1 MASHDDAG
9 AAGTLWR
16 MPDDLWEACER
27 ILPPE
32 KPPGTP
38 GRPAVP
44 FRRVLDGILHVL
56 RTGCQWKAVPREF
69 GSGSTIHARFQEWT
83 RRGVW
88 RRLWAEQLRRYD
100 RAHGIGWDRQSAD
113 SATVPSPPRRRRDRA
128 GSDQSRETRHQAAPA
143 ERPARR
149 PPEPRAQRRQSPRH
163 EGGRGHSRRA
173 RGRSSAAHRR
183 PPAAPGSRQGLR
195 LPRDGPGRRGTRLHA
210 PHRPQAAPGRS
221 GTPAAC
227 RPRAAAL
234 ALDHRTDE
242 QLA

>member
-1 MASHDDAG
+1 MASHYDAS
-9 AAGTLWR
+9 AAPTLWR
-16 MPDDLWEACER
+16 MPDDLWEVCQR
-27 ILPPE
+27 MLPPE
-32 KPPGTP
+32 KPPGTR
-38 GRPAVP
+38 GRPVVP
-44 FRRVLDGILHVL
+44 FRQVLDGILHVL

-100 RAHGIGWDRQSAD
+100 RERGIGWDRQSAD

-143 ERPARR
+143 ERPTRR
-149 PPEPRAQRRQSPRH
+149 ALESGAQRRQSHRH
-163 EGGRGHSRRA
+163 EARRGHPRWA

-195 LPRDGPGRRGTRLHA
+195 LSRDGPGGRRTRLYA
-210 PHRPQAAPGRS
+210 PHRPQAAPG
-221 GTPAAC
+221 
-227 RPRAAAL
+227 
-234 ALDHRTDE
+234 
-242 QLA
+242 

>member
-1 MASHDDAG
+1 MASHYDAS
-9 AAGTLWR
+9 AAPTLWR
-16 MPDDLWEACER
+16 MPDDLWEVCQR
-27 ILPPE
+27 MLPPE
-32 KPPGTP
+32 KPPGTR
-38 GRPAVP
+38 GRPVVP
-44 FRRVLDGILHVL
+44 FRQVLDGILHVL

-100 RAHGIGWDRQSAD
+100 RERGIGWDRQSAD

-143 ERPARR
+143 ERPTRR
-149 PPEPRAQRRQSPRH
+149 ALESGAQRRQSHRH
-163 EGGRGHSRRA
+163 EARRGHPRWA

-195 LPRDGPGRRGTRLHA
+195 LSRDGPGGRRTRLYAGSA
-210 PHRPQAAPGRS
+210 PN
-221 GTPAAC
+221 
-227 RPRAAAL
+227 L
-234 ALDHRTDE
+234 
-242 QLA
+242 